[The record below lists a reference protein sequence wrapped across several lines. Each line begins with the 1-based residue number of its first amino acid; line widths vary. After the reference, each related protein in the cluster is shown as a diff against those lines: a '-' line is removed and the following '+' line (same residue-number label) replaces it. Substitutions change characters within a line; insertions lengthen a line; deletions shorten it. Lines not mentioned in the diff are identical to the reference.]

1 LDQKIIEIKDEL
13 VRMRKD
19 FHRFLELGFKE
30 YWTAEKAA
38 GYMKNLGREVQT
50 GIGGTGVVKLL

>member
-38 GYMKNLGREVQT
+38 GYMKNLGFVVHR
-50 GIGGTGVVKLL
+50 GTGVVKLL

>member
-1 LDQKIIEIKDEL
+1 MIEIKDEP

>member
-1 LDQKIIEIKDEL
+1 MDQKIIEIKDEL

-19 FHRFLELGFKE
+19 SHRFPELGFKE
-30 YWTAEKAA
+30 YRTAEKVAE
-38 GYMKNLGREVQT
+38 YMKNLGLEVQT